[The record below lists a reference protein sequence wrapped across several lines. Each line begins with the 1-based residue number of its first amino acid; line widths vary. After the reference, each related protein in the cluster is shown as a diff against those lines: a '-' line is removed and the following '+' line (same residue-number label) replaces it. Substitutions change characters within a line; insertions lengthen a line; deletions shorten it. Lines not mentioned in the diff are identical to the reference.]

1 MSERN
6 SAMKNYQLEEIGQRL
21 ATLRD
26 FCDLT
31 PEEMAEKLGISVEEY
46 VSYENGEADF
56 SFSFIMNAAAIL
68 DVDVVDILSGVSPK
82 LSTCTVV
89 RKGKGFSVNRY
100 EKYDYKHLAHTFR
113 GAVAT
118 PLHVTV
124 KPDDEPPVMHEHPGQ
139 EFDYVLRGTMKFYLG
154 DISYEL
160 NKGDS
165 VYFDSSLPH
174 AEKAIG
180 DKDLEF
186 LAIVLGPQD
195 K

>member
-1 MSERN
+1 MT
-6 SAMKNYQLEEIGQRL
+6 YQLEEIGSRL
-21 ATLRD
+21 STLRD
-26 FCDLT
+26 FCDIT
-31 PEEMAEKLGISVEEY
+31 AEEMASKLGISLDEY
-46 VSYENGEADF
+46 LSYEQGKADF

-68 DVDVVDILSGVSPK
+68 DVDVIDILSGVSPK
-82 LSTCTVV
+82 LSSCTVV
-89 RKGKGFSVNRY
+89 RKGKGLSINRY
-100 EKYDYKHLAHTFR
+100 EAYDYKHLGYTFR

-139 EFDYVLRGTMKFYLG
+139 EFDYVLSGKMKFYHG

-160 NKGDS
+160 SKGDS
-165 VYFDSSLPH
+165 VYFDSSIPH

-180 DKDLEF
+180 GKNLEF

-195 K
+195 